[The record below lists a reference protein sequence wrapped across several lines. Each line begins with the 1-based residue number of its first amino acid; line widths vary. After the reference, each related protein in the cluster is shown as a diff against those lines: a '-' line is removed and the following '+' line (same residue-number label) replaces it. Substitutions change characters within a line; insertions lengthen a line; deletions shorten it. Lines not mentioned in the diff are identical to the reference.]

1 VKILFVNNVLP
12 YPAHDGGRIRR
23 YNLLRALS
31 EAHDVCLLSAA
42 PNEAEL
48 QEFQQQNP
56 RVRLERVEFRP
67 EMGRVRTAEATREL
81 LARETFDAV
90 HVAELWHWPGKRS
103 LGDVPVV
110 LDSDNMSS
118 LLQQRIM
125 ALRGQPAGGMHERAV
140 EALEREAFLRADRIL
155 ACSEHDERLIRALVP
170 SADVTVVPNGVDVER
185 FVFRPRGTPG
195 RPPIVTFIGMLTYA
209 PNADAATYLVDE
221 IGPPLR
227 ELVPEV
233 EIRIVG
239 RYPTAEVMALGDRPG
254 VTVIPDVP
262 DSVPYFH
269 ESDVMA
275 VPLRAGSGTR
285 LKILEALAAGRPVVT
300 TSMGCEGLDV
310 ASGEHL
316 IMTDDPREFAHR
328 TAELLRDP
336 GSAEAM
342 VHAGRR
348 LVEERYDWRHI
359 GGTLRNVYAGLNP
372 THHLPTHYSP
382 THVI

>member
-1 VKILFVNNVLP
+1 MS
-12 YPAHDGGRIRR
+12 ASSGRWCPP
-23 YNLLRALS
+23 L
-31 EAHDVCLLSAA
+31 
-42 PNEAEL
+42 
-48 QEFQQQNP
+48 
-56 RVRLERVEFRP
+56 
-67 EMGRVRTAEATREL
+67 T
-81 LARETFDAV
+81 
-90 HVAELWHWPGKRS
+90 
-103 LGDVPVV
+103 
-110 LDSDNMSS
+110 
-118 LLQQRIM
+118 
-125 ALRGQPAGGMHERAV
+125 
-140 EALEREAFLRADRIL
+140 
-155 ACSEHDERLIRALVP
+155 
-170 SADVTVVPNGVDVER
+170 TVVPNGVDVKR
-185 FVFRPRGTPG
+185 FAFRPRCEPG

-209 PNADAATYLVDE
+209 PNADAAAYLVNE

-239 RYPTAEVMALGDRPG
+239 RYPTAEVMALGDQPG

-262 DSVPYFH
+262 NSVPYFH

-316 IMTDDPREFAHR
+316 IMADDPHEFAHR

-336 GSAEAM
+336 GSAAAM
-342 VHAGRR
+342 VQAGRH
-348 LVEERYDWRHI
+348 LVEERYDWRQI
-359 GGTLRNVYAGLNP
+359 GETLRSVYAGLNP
-372 THHLPTHYSP
+372 THRSPTHHSP